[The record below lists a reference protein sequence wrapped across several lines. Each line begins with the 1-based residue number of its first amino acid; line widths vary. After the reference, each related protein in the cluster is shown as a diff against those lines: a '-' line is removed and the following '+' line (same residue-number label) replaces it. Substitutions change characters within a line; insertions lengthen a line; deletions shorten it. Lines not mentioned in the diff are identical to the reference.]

1 MENNNINISEFEEA
15 IMKTVKEKIEKLIE
29 TEIDAYLA
37 ENTGV
42 RNGYYQRKL
51 KTRYGEI
58 EDLNIPRDRESNFS
72 TALFNKYDRSIGM
85 EDLVISMYANGIST
99 RRISEI
105 LEDVMRDKYSPSA
118 VSRITDVT
126 LEEINSFRSK
136 KLDKRYIAVL
146 LDGLFFFLRRGDVDK
161 EPVIFAL
168 GIKETGE
175 YEILGFYLTVKES
188 HNNYNDVLQDL
199 YSRGLKE
206 PLLFIADGISN
217 LDEEIVKIYP
227 RAEFQLCTIHYLR
240 GIKSK
245 VKERD
250 SEDIVNDANK
260 MFTCNNKNEARDK
273 FNDFKNKWNNR
284 YPDIVYNTEKKT
296 GRLFRFYDYPENI
309 RRSLKSTNA
318 IERFNEEIRRRV
330 KTISSFPDTKSAEK
344 VFYYKSIEYNSKHAF
359 KVMNGYYKSRD
370 EIREMFQKRYPL

>member
-240 GIKSK
+240 
-245 VKERD
+245 R
-250 SEDIVNDANK
+250 NK
-260 MFTCNNKNEARDK
+260 IQGKGEGF
-273 FNDFKNKWNNR
+273 
-284 YPDIVYNTEKKT
+284 
-296 GRLFRFYDYPENI
+296 
-309 RRSLKSTNA
+309 
-318 IERFNEEIRRRV
+318 
-330 KTISSFPDTKSAEK
+330 
-344 VFYYKSIEYNSKHAF
+344 
-359 KVMNGYYKSRD
+359 
-370 EIREMFQKRYPL
+370 